1 MAHKAQDSLKPAD
14 EPPVMAEIVVSMRQV
29 IDYLVDEVPGITGA
43 LVSSADGFVL
53 ADRLAAGNTSNV
65 DALGAM
71 SASALAL
78 SNRLVRSLGDDSA
91 TVSLHRSARGQMV
104 IVPIAHIAVLTLLAT
119 PDANTEHVTLV
130 GRETCRELQR
140 LFRGTADV

>member
-1 MAHKAQDSLKPAD
+1 MT
-14 EPPVMAEIVVSMRQV
+14 EIVGSMQQV

-53 ADRLAAGNTSNV
+53 ADRLPEGNLSDV

-78 SNRLVRSLGDDSA
+78 SSRLMKSVGEAPA
-91 TVSLHRSARGQMV
+91 TVTHQRSTDGQVVV
-104 IVPIAHIAVLTLLAT
+104 IPIAHIAVLTLLAT
-119 PDANTEHVTLV
+119 STADTEHVTLV
-130 GRETCRELQR
+130 GRETCSQLQR
-140 LFRGTADV
+140 LFRGSADV